1 MWKGNTEKREAY
13 SKYEHK
19 ETIAGERVI
28 GAKATLKG
36 FSESLEHWRRHFKKR
51 AQTWEEGKRKETK
64 GMRNSILKTQA
75 K

>member
-36 FSESLEHWRRHFKKR
+36 FSESLEHWRCHFKKGHKR
-51 AQTWEEGKRKETK
+51 GKREKEK
-64 GMRNSILKTQA
+64 KLKE
-75 K
+75 